1 MKQFKLSN
9 VDSEDIEDAIIKIEK
24 SFNIKFKEN
33 ELSEVKTFR
42 EFSDITINKIQL
54 QNIESCTKQQAF
66 YKIRK
71 SIKDTFNIEDIKPET
86 KLKEIFPRKN
96 RRKNIKKFE
105 QALGFK
111 TAILHPKVSVLII
124 LSLMFL
130 FSLIYFYFDWK
141 IALSGILI
149 SILGF
154 KLASIFGKEFQI
166 KSIGELSEN
175 VTKENYINS
184 RSNQNS
190 FNKKEIESIIID
202 LFCDYTAIEKH
213 ELTRESTFI

>member
-111 TAILHPKVSVLII
+111 IAILHPKVSVLII

-184 RSNQNS
+184 RSNPNS